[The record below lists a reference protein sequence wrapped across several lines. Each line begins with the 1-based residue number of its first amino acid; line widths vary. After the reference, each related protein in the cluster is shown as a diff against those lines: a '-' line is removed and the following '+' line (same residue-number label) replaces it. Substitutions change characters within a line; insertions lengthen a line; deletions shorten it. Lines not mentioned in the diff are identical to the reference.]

1 MVEEEEKEEEGIRK
15 EGNKSDKLNNDKQ
28 QTFEK
33 MPIPRTLF
41 LYDFFLQLSFCQVR
55 IDFRNIF

>member
-28 QTFEK
+28 QTFAFTL
-33 MPIPRTLF
+33 PILTDL
-41 LYDFFLQLSFCQVR
+41 
-55 IDFRNIF
+55 